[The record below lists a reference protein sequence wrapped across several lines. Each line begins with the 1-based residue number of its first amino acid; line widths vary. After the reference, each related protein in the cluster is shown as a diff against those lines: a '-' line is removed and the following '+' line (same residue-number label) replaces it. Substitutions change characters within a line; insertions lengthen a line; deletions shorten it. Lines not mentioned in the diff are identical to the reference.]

1 MNEIKKV
8 TPEEFR
14 AKFQEMIQRMKEQ
27 KSLNIES
34 NKTPSIRELLENLRQ
49 KKENENNNN

>member
-34 NKTPSIRELLENLRQ
+34 NKTPSIRELLENLKQ
-49 KKENENNNN
+49 KKENENNE

>member
-14 AKFQEMIQRMKEQ
+14 AKFQKMIQRMKEQ

-34 NKTPSIRELLENLRQ
+34 NKTPSIRELLENLKQ
-49 KKENENNNN
+49 KKENESNNN